1 MFRHRQRDKY
11 LRPVLP
17 LHLMHEPTEKH
28 SPESPA
34 RQTQRPVRGAP
45 QNPIE
50 TAPEAFGRSTPPVAE
65 AFGRAQPQPKR
76 RNETPR
82 DRKDRSDED
91 QADEKEDVNG
101 KGEAEERKPDQKEKA
116 DDKTDDDEEPEKP
129 PFYRRPILMTV
140 LIVVVLAL
148 ATGALLYWL
157 HARHYEKTDDAF
169 IAGHITR
176 ISPRV
181 GGQVTKVW
189 IEDNQ
194 RVKRGDL
201 LVELDPSDYQA
212 SLDQARAGLASAQ
225 GKLAEAQANVQ
236 AVEASV
242 GQAEAA
248 GKAAATEVERASA
261 DLKRYQAVDL
271 RAVSQQQLDAVRA
284 TAQSAQ
290 ANLQA
295 AQKKKSAARAQV
307 TLSQSQVKTEQAN
320 VQKAQASL
328 EQAQLNL
335 SYTKIVAPED
345 GRITNKT
352 VEPGAYLQT
361 GQTLFS
367 LVPREV
373 WVNANFKETQIT
385 DMRIGQSVS
394 IKVDAYP
401 HVDFSGKVDSFQA
414 GTGAAFS
421 LLPPENATGN
431 YVKVVQRV
439 PVKIVFDPL
448 PDDRYLIAP
457 GMSAVP
463 KVKVK

>member
-1 MFRHRQRDKY
+1 M
-11 LRPVLP
+11 
-17 LHLMHEPTEKH
+17 
-28 SPESPA
+28 
-34 RQTQRPVRGAP
+34 RGAP
-45 QNPIE
+45 E
-50 TAPEAFGRSTPPVAE
+50 SKGDALPEAFGRSTPPVPVAE
-65 AFGRAQPQPKR
+65 AFGRAEPQPKHHD
-76 RNETPR
+76 EKPR
-82 DRKDRSDED
+82 DRQAPSDDD
-91 QADEKEDVNG
+91 QTHEKNLNRG
-101 KGEAEERKPDQKEKA
+101 PATEEKNPDQNKRQDNK
-116 DDKTDDDEEPEKP
+116 KDDDEEPEKP

-140 LIVVVLAL
+140 LIVIVLAI
-148 ATGALLYWL
+148 AIGALLYWL

-181 GGQVTKVW
+181 SGQVTNVL

-201 LVELDPSDYQA
+201 LVELDPSEYQA
-212 SLDQARAGLASAQ
+212 SVDQAKAALASAQ
-225 GKLAEAQANVQ
+225 GKLAEAEANVQ
-236 AVEASV
+236 EVEASV

-248 GKAAATEVERASA
+248 QTSAQAEVERASA

-271 RAVSQQQLDAVRA
+271 RAVSQQQLDAARA
-284 TAQSAQ
+284 AAQSAQ

-295 AQKKKSAARAQV
+295 AQKKTTAAKAQV
-307 TLSQSQVKTEQAN
+307 ALSQSQVKTEQAN

-335 SYTKIVAPED
+335 SYTKIIAPED

-352 VEPGAYLQT
+352 VEPGAYVQT

-367 LVPREV
+367 LVPRDV
-373 WVNANFKETQIT
+373 WVIANYKETQIT
-385 DMRIGQSVS
+385 NMRVGQSVS
-394 IKVDAYP
+394 IEVDAYP
-401 HVDFSGKVDSFQA
+401 HVDFSGKVNSFQA

-457 GMSAVP
+457 GMSVVP